1 MDVEVAKYLA
11 MVLTG
16 GVSLFLGLLPLC
28 LGKYFVFSD
37 EMWKRTLTSAL
48 LCFGGGVLFATAM
61 VHLLPEVILNFTTQG
76 LKNAIVSFFSFSG
89 QRKSQGL
96 RT

>member
-37 EMWKRTLTSAL
+37 ETWKRTLTSAL

-61 VHLLPEVILNFTTQG
+61 VHLLPEVILSFTAQG
-76 LKNAIVSFFSFSG
+76 LKNAIIRVFFPFSG
-89 QRKSQGL
+89 QRKS
-96 RT
+96 